1 VRDVSVEATPQPAAS
16 AANQQVMLAVR
27 PDARESMRQALA
39 ELVDATR
46 RHDRGV
52 VRFEAGL
59 DPEDDT
65 RVFGY
70 EIWESQ
76 QALEEHADCVTGD
89 SGPLVVLLHGFPNTW
104 YAWRQV
110 MAQLA
115 RTHSVLAV
123 DPRGLGDSDAGE
135 QPNDV
140 PSGANDLALLLD
152 SIDVGPAFVAGQDW
166 GGSTA
171 FAFAA
176 AHPDAAR
183 GLAVVETM
191 PSGPWT
197 EANSKRAG
205 RKGGRHRARASVR
218 PQVLVDG
225 TAVGHPG
232 SGRVGAVEPLQ
243 SRP

>member
-16 AANQQVMLAVR
+16 AANQQVMLAVHLQVR
-27 PDARESMRQALA
+27 PDARESMRQALT

-52 VRFEAGL
+52 VRFEVGL

-123 DPRGLGDSDAGE
+123 DLRGLGDSDANAHHARRPLAIPVLGVGGE
-135 QPNDV
+135 RV
-140 PSGANDLALLLD
+140 FGRPSPTTCPTLRRT
-152 SIDVGPAFVAGQDW
+152 S
-166 GGSTA
+166 
-171 FAFAA
+171 
-176 AHPDAAR
+176 
-183 GLAVVETM
+183 
-191 PSGPWT
+191 
-197 EANSKRAG
+197 
-205 RKGGRHRARASVR
+205 
-218 PQVLVDG
+218 
-225 TAVGHPG
+225 
-232 SGRVGAVEPLQ
+232 

>member
-16 AANQQVMLAVR
+16 AANQQVMLAVHLQVR
-27 PDARESMRQALA
+27 PDTRESMRPALA

-52 VRFEAGL
+52 VRFEVGL

-115 RTHSVLAV
+115 
-123 DPRGLGDSDAGE
+123 
-135 QPNDV
+135 
-140 PSGANDLALLLD
+140 LLLA
-152 SIDVGPAFVAGQDW
+152 SIDAGPAFVAGQDW

-171 FAFAA
+171 FVFAA

-183 GLAVVETM
+183 GLAVVEAM

-205 RKGGRHRARASVR
+205 TWFAGFHQI
-218 PQVLVDG
+218 PDL
-225 TAVGHPG
+225 P
-232 SGRVGAVEPLQ
+232 
-243 SRP
+243 